1 MAKRARNWGKL
12 FSSYVKQYNKISA
25 KSPVPVESQLSLEEF
40 KAQYTGMYNDRI
52 SDVRAGKRVAAT
64 NITRDIV
71 ARQQMYKY
79 SVKQAREIANQLKDW
94 NVPGVT
100 YKDIRLNRNPEAIQ
114 AFWDEVRAQQKIIE
128 DLDFQAKKLADS
140 LLKNFLGARNGNTK
154 I

>member
-52 SDVRAGKRVAAT
+52 SDVKAGKRVAAT

-79 SVKQAREIANQLKDW
+79 SVRQAREIADQLRDW

-114 AFWDEVRAQQKIIE
+114 AFWDEVRAQQE
-128 DLDFQAKKLADS
+128 DYRRFGFSGKEISRFIAQEFFGS
-140 LLKNFLGARNGNTK
+140 E
-154 I
+154 